1 VLEDIYLMYYVHRVC
16 DLRET
21 RIYIIDTV
29 LENKITIIQQLT
41 THTYYIV
48 IFVPVN

>member
-1 VLEDIYLMYYVHRVC
+1 MCKVH

-29 LENKITIIQQLT
+29 LKNNNYPTTNTIYVLQYSNT
-41 THTYYIV
+41 RV
-48 IFVPVN
+48 R